1 MHWFLY
7 ARDLRHE
14 SVNALLLA
22 CINRDIF
29 LDYDKIIDIYASKS
43 KYPGRMLLMNLLVQ
57 ILNARKTYETY
68 IDFNIFSLHF
78 IVEICK
84 NFHFASTVHYY
95 KLRTVLMIKLNVIY
109 AHFASKANWFVLCS
123 LRNCWN
129 YFWKKYCN
137 LSFLAICRSQLPFWY
152 FLRHPDIKKQ
162 KLRYEWA
169 CEVKKIWLIIILKG
183 NKTVTA
189 TGLEPRTT

>member
-1 MHWFLY
+1 MYWFLY

-22 CINRDIF
+22 CLNRDIF
-29 LDYDKIIDIYASKS
+29 LDYDNIIDIYAS
-43 KYPGRMLLMNLLVQ
+43 KYPGRMLLMNLIVE

-68 IDFNIFSLHF
+68 IDFNIFSLYF

-109 AHFASKANWFVLCS
+109 AHFACKAN
-123 LRNCWN
+123 
-129 YFWKKYCN
+129 
-137 LSFLAICRSQLPFWY
+137 
-152 FLRHPDIKKQ
+152 
-162 KLRYEWA
+162 
-169 CEVKKIWLIIILKG
+169 
-183 NKTVTA
+183 
-189 TGLEPRTT
+189 